1 MAASGSYAR
10 KEQPRSVPDPLDKP
24 YRRMAAQQRAYNAQQ
39 EAGGPVAPPSN
50 SARAEPGSKTGE
62 PARRRFDHPGAV
74 ESMIPI
80 WGSGKEALA
89 DLEDENYVG
98 AALNAGLAASDVFIA
113 KAIVG
118 GLAKGGLKTAGP
130 WAWRQFEKREAKGMR
145 PWLGEKGFLK
155 PNQPGHHWWL
165 EQKGS
170 APDWL
175 RNQPPFIKGMKDAVE
190 HGRVHGPYT
199 VDGVK
204 LPRFNAL
211 ERIWYGT
218 PDWLKAGYV
227 SSAGHAGEAAGR
239 VGADRKSLT
248 QPRQRIPRHVP

>member
-1 MAASGSYAR
+1 MAPSGSYAR
-10 KEQPRSVPDPLDKP
+10 REQPRSVPDPLDEP
-24 YRRMAAQQRAYNAQQ
+24 YRKMIAQHRARNAQL
-39 EAGGPVAPPSN
+39 EAKEAPT
-50 SARAEPGSKTGE
+50 GSGVSLVGHQRRSST
-62 PARRRFDHPGAV
+62 PLTRRRIDHPGAL
-74 ESMIPI
+74 ESMVPI

-89 DLEDENYVG
+89 DLEDRNYVG
-98 AALNAGLAASDVFIA
+98 AAVNAGLAASDVFVA

-118 GLAKGGLKTAGP
+118 GLAKGGLKMAGP
-130 WAWRQFEKREAKGMR
+130 WAWRQFEKREASGMR

-175 RNQPPFIKGMKDAVE
+175 RNQPPFIKGMKDAAQ
-190 HGRVHGPYT
+190 HGRVHGRYT
-199 VDGVK
+199 VGGVK
-204 LPRFNAL
+204 LPRFNAV
-211 ERIWYGT
+211 ERLWYGT

-239 VGADRKSLT
+239 AGADPGSLAR
-248 QPRQRIPRHVP
+248 PRQ

>member
-1 MAASGSYAR
+1 VAASGSYAR
-10 KEQPRSVPDPLDKP
+10 REHPRSVPDALDES
-24 YRRMAAQQRAYNAQQ
+24 YRKMVAEQRARNAEQ
-39 EAGGPVAPPSN
+39 EASGAAAPPTN
-50 SARAEPGSKTGE
+50 APTVKARATTG
-62 PARRRFDHPGAV
+62 PSTRRQFDHPGTM
-74 ESMIPI
+74 ESMVPI
-80 WGSGKEALA
+80 WGSGREALA
-89 DLEDENYVG
+89 DLEDRNYLG
-98 AALNAGLAASDVFIA
+98 AAVNAGLAASDVVVA
-113 KAIVG
+113 KAVVG

-130 WAWRQFEKREAKGMR
+130 WAWRQFEEGQAKGMR

-175 RNQPPFIKGMKDAVE
+175 RNQPPFIKGMKDAAQ

-204 LPRFNAL
+204 LPQFNAL
-211 ERIWYGT
+211 ERLWHGT

-239 VGADRKSLT
+239 AGADPQSLAR
-248 QPRQRIPRHVP
+248 PRQ

>member
-1 MAASGSYAR
+1 VAASGSFAR
-10 KEQPRSVPDPLDKP
+10 KEQPRSVPDPLDEP
-24 YRRMAAQQRAYNAQQ
+24 YRRMVAQQRAQTARQ
-39 EAGGPVAPPSN
+39 EANGAISRQADA
-50 SARAEPGSKTGE
+50 STAEARATTGSSKH
-62 PARRRFDHPGAV
+62 RQFDHPGTG

-89 DLEDENYVG
+89 DLEDKNYLG
-98 AALNAGLAASDVFIA
+98 AAVNAGLAASDVFVA
-113 KAIVG
+113 KAVVS
-118 GLAKGGLKTAGP
+118 GLAKGGLKMAGP
-130 WAWRQFEKREAKGMR
+130 WAWRQFEKGQAEGMR

-175 RNQPPFIKGMKDAVE
+175 RNQPPFIKGMRDAVQ

-204 LPRFNAL
+204 LPQFNAL
-211 ERIWYGT
+211 ERFWYGT

-239 VGADRKSLT
+239 AGADPGSLAR
-248 QPRQRIPRHVP
+248 PRQ